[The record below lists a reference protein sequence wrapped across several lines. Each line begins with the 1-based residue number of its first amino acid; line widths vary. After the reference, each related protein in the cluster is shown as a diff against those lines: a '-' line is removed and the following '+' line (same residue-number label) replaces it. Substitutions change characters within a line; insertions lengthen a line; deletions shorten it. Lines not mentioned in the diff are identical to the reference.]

1 MLARSVRRVPT
12 SRADLESAWQDLFN
26 FFTEEKVKVI
36 PLLFFLCVLSCGS
49 IAAPATDKPSAWWG
63 NSSHHQGK
71 TVRPHT
77 GRRNLST
84 HPERRRRATSP

>member
-1 MLARSVRRVPT
+1 MLARSIRRVPT
-12 SRADLESAWQDLFN
+12 SRADLESAWQGFL
-26 FFTEEKVKVI
+26 TEEKVKVI
-36 PLLFFLCVLSCGS
+36 PLLFFLCVLSWGAN
-49 IAAPATDKPSAWWG
+49 AAPVTDKPSAWWG